1 VAKIGEVFM
10 KRFCFFVL
18 SAVIF
23 FGFANISFGEDLS
36 AKDIMTKNF
45 FVNRVKDSK
54 SESSM
59 TLINEAGQKRERKS
73 TGVSKLQKNGVDN
86 MRLIKFL
93 SPADVKGTS
102 NLMVEHS
109 EGDDDIWIYLPAL
122 KKVRRLVSSNKGDS
136 FVGSDFS
143 YADVIGYKVQDFEHK
158 ITGSENVDGVDC
170 YVIESIPVS
179 DKVKQ
184 DNGLSKRKG
193 WIRKDNFVTIKGEI
207 YDLSGQLYKTFRASD
222 IQQVDKENN
231 KWQPMTLE
239 MTNVQ
244 VNHKTIVN
252 FSNYK
257 VNIGVDEGYFSQRN
271 LERE

>member
-1 VAKIGEVFM
+1 MKKIGFA
-10 KRFCFFVL
+10 VL
-18 SAVIF
+18 SAVMF
-23 FGFANISFGEDLS
+23 FGFSGASFGGDLLP
-36 AKDIMTKNF
+36 KDIMTKNF

-59 TLINEAGQKRERKS
+59 TLINESGQKRERKS
-73 TGVSKLQKNGVDN
+73 TGISKLQKNGIDN

-102 NLMVEHS
+102 NLMIEHS
-109 EGDDDIWIYLPAL
+109 DGDDDIWIYLPAL

-170 YVIESIPVS
+170 YVIESFPVS

-193 WIRKDNFVTIKGEI
+193 WIRKDNFVIVKGEN
-207 YDLSGQLYKTFRASD
+207 YDLSGQLYKVFKALD
-222 IQQVDKENN
+222 IQLVDKENN

-244 VNHKTIVN
+244 VNHKTIVH
-252 FSNYK
+252 FSNYI
-257 VNIGVDEGYFSQRN
+257 VNTGIDDGYFSQRN

>member
-1 VAKIGEVFM
+1 ME
-10 KRFCFFVL
+10 RFIFAVL
-18 SAVIF
+18 SAVMF
-23 FGFANISFGEDLS
+23 FSFIHTSFGEELS
-36 AKDIMTKNF
+36 PKDIMTKNF

-54 SESSM
+54 SESAM
-59 TLINEAGQKRERKS
+59 TLINESGQKRERKS
-73 TGVSKLQKNGVDN
+73 TGVSKLQKNGIDN
-86 MRLIKFL
+86 MRLIKFI

-102 NLMVEHS
+102 NLMIEHS
-109 EGDDDIWIYLPAL
+109 DGDDDIWIYLPAL

-170 YVIESIPVS
+170 YVIESFPVS

-184 DNGLSKRKG
+184 DNGLSKRKS
-193 WIRKDNFVTIKGEI
+193 WIRKDNFVIVKGEN
-207 YDLSGQLYKTFRASD
+207 YDLSGQLYKVFKASD
-222 IQQVDKENN
+222 IQLVDKENN
-231 KWQPMTLE
+231 KWQAMTIE

-244 VNHKTIVN
+244 VNHKTIVH

-257 VNIGVDEGYFSQRN
+257 VNTGVDDGYFSQRN

>member
-1 VAKIGEVFM
+1 M
-10 KRFCFFVL
+10 KRFSIAGFGI
-18 SAVIF
+18 AVV
-23 FGFANISFGEDLS
+23 FGFIGVSFGEDLS
-36 AKDIMTKNF
+36 PKDIMTKNF

-54 SESSM
+54 SESAM
-59 TLINEAGQKRERKS
+59 TLINESGQKRERKS
-73 TGVSKLQKNGVDN
+73 TGVSKLQKNGIDN
-86 MRLIKFL
+86 MRLIKFI

-102 NLMVEHS
+102 NLMIEHS
-109 EGDDDIWIYLPAL
+109 DGDDDIWIYLPAL

-158 ITGSENVDGVDC
+158 ITGNENVDGVDC
-170 YVIESIPVS
+170 YVIESVPVS

-184 DNGLSKRKG
+184 DNGLNKRKS
-193 WIRKDNFVTIKGEI
+193 WIRKDNFVTVKGEN
-207 YDLSGQLYKTFRASD
+207 YDLSGQLYKVFKASD
-222 IQQVDKENN
+222 IQFVDKENN
-231 KWQPMTLE
+231 KWQAMTIE

-244 VNHKTIVN
+244 VNHKTIVH

-257 VNIGVDEGYFSQRN
+257 VNTGVDDGYFSQRN

>member
-1 VAKIGEVFM
+1 M
-10 KRFCFFVL
+10 KKYIFVVL
-18 SAVIF
+18 SAVMF
-23 FGFANISFGEDLS
+23 LGFAGVSFGEDLLP
-36 AKDIMTKNF
+36 KDIMIKNF

-73 TGVSKLQKNGVDN
+73 TGVSKLQKNGIDN
-86 MRLIKFL
+86 MRLIKFI

-109 EGDDDIWIYLPAL
+109 DGDDDIWIYLPAL

-170 YVIESIPVS
+170 YVIESVPVS

-184 DNGLSKRKG
+184 DNGLSKRKS
-193 WIRKDNFVTIKGEI
+193 WIRKDNFVIIKGEI
-207 YDLSGQLYKTFRASD
+207 YDLAGQLYKVFKASD
-222 IQQVDKENN
+222 IQLVDNENS
-231 KWQPMTLE
+231 KWQPMTIE

-244 VNHKTIVN
+244 VNHKTIVH

-257 VNIGVDEGYFSQRN
+257 VNTGVDDGYFSQRN
-271 LERE
+271 LEKE